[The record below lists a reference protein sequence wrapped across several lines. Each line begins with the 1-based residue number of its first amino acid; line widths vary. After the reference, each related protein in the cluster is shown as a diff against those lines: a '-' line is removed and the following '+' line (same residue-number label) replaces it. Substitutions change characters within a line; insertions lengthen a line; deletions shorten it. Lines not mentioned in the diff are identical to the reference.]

1 MPRNMSVRIYIYIKY
16 RERLDSKIVQSVSLY
31 KQTMQW
37 NSDSKSK
44 NARMNETE
52 SKPLRAPKNLTNTQK
67 HTHMIIYVKKSINH
81 LCKNSSNM
89 SKNLNPSIWH
99 DSHGG
104 IPPHLQPPKVGDLC
118 FGTFRG
124 CTDTVD
130 VDKTERI
137 IIVLHP
143 TNNSWDDGKLNIDY
157 TYFIL
162 FYLIN
167 WRMSKIKQQCV

>member
-67 HTHMIIYVKKSINH
+67 HTHTWSYM
-81 LCKNSSNM
+81 
-89 SKNLNPSIWH
+89 
-99 DSHGG
+99 
-104 IPPHLQPPKVGDLC
+104 
-118 FGTFRG
+118 
-124 CTDTVD
+124 
-130 VDKTERI
+130 
-137 IIVLHP
+137 
-143 TNNSWDDGKLNIDY
+143 
-157 TYFIL
+157 
-162 FYLIN
+162 
-167 WRMSKIKQQCV
+167 